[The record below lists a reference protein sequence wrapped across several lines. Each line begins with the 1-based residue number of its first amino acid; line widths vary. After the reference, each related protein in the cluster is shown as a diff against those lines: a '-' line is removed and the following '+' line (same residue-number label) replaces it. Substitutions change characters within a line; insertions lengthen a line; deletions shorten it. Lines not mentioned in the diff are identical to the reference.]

1 MRQIRTIACLL
12 VLVLVGAFTAA
23 LAAEPPANST
33 PADLT
38 PAELHRLGERI
49 YREGILS
56 DGTPLRGFIRGDVPV
71 DSTVFSCANCHT
83 RSGLGSLEGQVAS
96 PPVNGPNLFKPRYLY
111 ADFVKNTISASRGK
125 SRPATAIRPAY
136 TDETLAAAL
145 LAGVSATGRDFAPI
159 MPRYDLGNRD
169 MQILISY
176 LKNLSSQVSPGITD
190 TTMHLAT
197 IVTDDVSATDR
208 AALLAPLQTL
218 VSINEQRKTQRKDQ
232 RFAKMFRML
241 DNAYYRDLSI
251 STWELKGEPETWPA
265 QLEAYYR
272 KEPVF
277 AILSGISHRS
287 WQPIHEFCERH
298 QLPDLFPVT
307 DLPVISDTDWYT
319 MYASRGYYGEGET
332 AARYV
337 ASQDEPVK
345 KRRLLQIVL
354 QSEQGKALAAGF
366 DAAWKESGSPGSV
379 KTITFAASAPPD
391 AKQLKALFAA
401 HKPTTV
407 LIWGGE
413 QLLTPLRQLSGMKKL
428 PRIYLSGRALEK
440 NLSEIP
446 ENLREKVLLT
456 YPFRLPEDEKA
467 YRGFADVLLMSRQKI
482 KDDQRITSRTFSAVH
497 MFLQGLKELKLD
509 FYRDTLL
516 DQISMRPDQY
526 LPDFERYSFGPGQRY
541 ASKGC
546 YLVQLGPGP
555 KPRLIK
561 RSDWVVF

>member
-1 MRQIRTIACLL
+1 MRRLTATIWLL
-12 VLVLVGAFTAA
+12 FLMLMGTASVLSAA
-23 LAAEPPANST
+23 DTKPADLL
-33 PADLT
+33 ADLT
-38 PAELHRLGERI
+38 PADIHRLGERM
-49 YREGILS
+49 YRQGLLS

-83 RSGLGSLEGQVAS
+83 RSGLGAIEGQVAA

-125 SRPATAIRPAY
+125 TRPATAIRPAY

-145 LAGVSATGRDFAPI
+145 LAGVSATGRDFLPV
-159 MPRYDLGNRD
+159 MPRYNMGDRD

-176 LKNLSSQVSPGITD
+176 LKNLSAQVSPGITD

-208 AALLAPLQTL
+208 AAMLAPLETL
-218 VSINEQRKTQRKDQ
+218 VHINEQRKTQRQDQ

-251 STWELKGEPETWPA
+251 STWELKGPAHTWAA
-265 QLEAYYR
+265 QLEAYYQ

-277 AILSGISHRS
+277 AIVSGISNQS
-287 WQPIHEFCERH
+287 WQPIHDFCEKR
-298 QLPDLFPVT
+298 QIPNLFPVT
-307 DLPVISDTDWYT
+307 DLPVISSEDWYT
-319 MYASRGYYGEGET
+319 MYASKGYHGEGET
-332 AARYV
+332 VARYI
-337 ASQDEPVK
+337 ASHDDSTA
-345 KRRLLQIVL
+345 KRIILQIVV

-366 DAAWKESGSPGSV
+366 DAAWKDVGNPGSV
-379 KTITFAASAPPD
+379 KTVTFQTAAVPD
-391 AKQLKALFAA
+391 AKQLKALFAT
-401 HKPTTV
+401 HKPTDV

-413 QLLTPLRQLSGMKKL
+413 PLLNPIKQLSGVKKM
-428 PRIYLSGRALEK
+428 PRLYLSGRALEK
-440 NLSEIP
+440 KLNDLP
-446 ENLREKVLLT
+446 ETLREKIFIT

-467 YRGFADVLLMSRQKI
+467 YRGFADVLLMSKQKV
-482 KDDQRITSRTFSAVH
+482 KDDKRITSRTFSAVH
-497 MFLQGLKELKLD
+497 MLLLGLKEIKLD

-516 DQISMRPDQY
+516 DQVSMRTDQY

-546 YLVQLGPGP
+546 YVVQLGSGS
-555 KPRLIK
+555 KPRLVK